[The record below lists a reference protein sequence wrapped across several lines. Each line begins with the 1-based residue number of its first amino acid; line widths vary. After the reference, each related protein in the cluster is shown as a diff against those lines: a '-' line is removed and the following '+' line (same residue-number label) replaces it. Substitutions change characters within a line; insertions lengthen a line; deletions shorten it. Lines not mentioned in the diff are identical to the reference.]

1 MKNKKAFVLLEILI
15 ALTLVGV
22 IYLSVKPNTKH
33 FESSQ
38 FIQKLNFYIKQ
49 VRLKALL
56 NDKFQLDEDLW
67 HKKMWTIKFLRCRNS
82 VGGYYFSIYSD
93 VNMTGKINKEDSYI
107 DKLSNTYMYSSNYC
121 NDSTS
126 NNSDV
131 LITKNY
137 NINSINMTCNNT
149 SSKGQLSFD
158 ANSRVYSKLSNN
170 SDDYKEYLIN
180 GTCRIEL
187 VDKYGLYSEIIIDG
201 KTGYSEVIHTKTN
214 EF

>member
-1 MKNKKAFVLLEILI
+1 MKTKKAFVLLEILI

-22 IYLSVKPNTKH
+22 IYLSVKPNTQH
-33 FESSQ
+33 FKSTQ
-38 FIQKLNFYIKQ
+38 FAQKLNFYIKQ

-56 NDKFQLDEDLW
+56 DDKFQLEDNLW

-121 NDSTS
+121 NESTS

-137 NINSINMTCNNT
+137 NISSINITCNDT
-149 SSKGQLSFD
+149 QSKGQLSFD

-170 SDDYKEYLIN
+170 NDDYKEYLIN
-180 GTCRIEL
+180 GTCSIEL
-187 VDKYGLYSEIIIDG
+187 VDKYGLSSEIVIDG
-201 KTGYSEVIHTKTN
+201 ITGYSYVK
-214 EF
+214 